1 MKNKIFSFLFV
12 FFCVTVA
19 FSQNKEKT
27 KAPSSYQNTE
37 FHTDYKPNYKN
48 DGLNKPVKNVILL
61 IGDGMGLAQASAGM
75 YANHNTLTIFNL
87 KNIGLIKTFSLS
99 DFITDSAASG
109 TAYATGEKTKN
120 GCIGVDSLGN
130 KLPNMTE
137 ILSPLGYAT
146 GIVTTDKITGATPSA
161 FYAHQI
167 KRNMTKEIF
176 EDLVNTKALFIAGS
190 NVKDFEKNN
199 TEKLDALKKKNFKVL
214 HDYKNL
220 PLSMEAEKI
229 ALICDEMN
237 AKFISEG
244 RDPNYLKET
253 TAQAIKFLS
262 NKSKKGFF
270 LMVEGAQIDWASHNN
285 VIENVVREVLDFD
298 KAVEEALKFADKN
311 GETLVIIT
319 ADHETGGMSLS
330 NGNIEKGYIKAH
342 FATSGHSPIIVPV
355 YAYGPQAQLFRGVQ
369 DNTEI
374 FSKILSA
381 LQVKK

>member
-1 MKNKIFSFLFV
+1 
-12 FFCVTVA
+12 
-19 FSQNKEKT
+19 
-27 KAPSSYQNTE
+27 
-37 FHTDYKPNYKN
+37 
-48 DGLNKPVKNVILL
+48 
-61 IGDGMGLAQASAGM
+61 
-75 YANHNTLTIFNL
+75 
-87 KNIGLIKTFSLS
+87 
-99 DFITDSAASG
+99 
-109 TAYATGEKTKN
+109 
-120 GCIGVDSLGN
+120 
-130 KLPNMTE
+130 
-137 ILSPLGYAT
+137 
-146 GIVTTDKITGATPSA
+146 
-161 FYAHQI
+161 
-167 KRNMTKEIF
+167 MTKEIL

-190 NVKDFEKNN
+190 SVKDFEKNN

-229 ALICDEMN
+229 ALICDDMN
-237 AKFISEG
+237 AEFTHREG
-244 RDPNYLKET
+244 RNPNYLKET

-285 VIENVVREVLDFD
+285 VIENVIREVLDFD

-330 NGNIEKGYIKAH
+330 NGNIEKGSIKAH
-342 FATSGHSPIIVPV
+342 FATSGHSPIMVPV